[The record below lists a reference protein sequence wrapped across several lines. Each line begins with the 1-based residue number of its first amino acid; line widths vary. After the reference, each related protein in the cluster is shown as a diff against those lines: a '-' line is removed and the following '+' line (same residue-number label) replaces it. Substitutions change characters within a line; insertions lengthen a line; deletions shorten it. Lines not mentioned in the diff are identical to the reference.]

1 MIDSINE
8 DALRQSRVSA
18 VGEGVAHLVCGIAS
32 RHADDVDAEARFPVE
47 AVDALRRV
55 GALSA
60 GVPVELGGAGCGLAE
75 LGDLC
80 ERLARCCGS
89 SAMVLAMHYSQL
101 ACLVRHRRDNPCIEA
116 FLRELVDEQRLLASM
131 TSEVGTYGETR
142 ASLCALEAR
151 DDGTVRL
158 RKEATTGSYNA
169 QADAILVTCR
179 HTPDSPSNDQ
189 RLVLVRRDQAT
200 LTQTG
205 GWDTLGMRGTCS
217 PPYRLD
223 AVMPAEQVLP
233 DPFDEIASR
242 TMVPYSHVLWSALW
256 SGIAADAVARASR
269 LVREQARAQPSRLP
283 AGATMLADGP
293 PRMLDTLQAGRT
305 VAAHYDRAAADPSAE
320 FGMDWALRFN
330 HLKVDVST
338 GAHEVVHGAL
348 QVLGV
353 SGYRNDSPSSVGR
366 HYRDILSASLMIS
379 NTRILA
385 QSAAILTVLKG

>member
-1 MIDSINE
+1 MNDSINDDE
-8 DALRQSRVSA
+8 RRQSRVSA
-18 VGEGVAHLVCGIAS
+18 VAEGVTHLVCGIAS
-32 RHADDVDAEARFPVE
+32 RHADDVDVHARFPAE

-60 GVPVELGGAGCGLAE
+60 GVPVDLGGAGCGLAE

-80 ERLARCCGS
+80 ERLARSCGN
-89 SAMVLAMHYSQL
+89 SAMVLAMHYNQL
-101 ACLVRHRRDNPCIEA
+101 ACLVRHRRDNRCIEQ
-116 FLRELVDEQRLLASM
+116 FLRDLVDKQWLLASM

-151 DDGTVRL
+151 DDGTVHL

-179 HTPDSPSNDQ
+179 HTPESPSNDQ
-189 RLVLVRRDQAT
+189 RLVLVRREQAT

-205 GWDTLGMRGTCS
+205 EWDTLGMRGTCS
-217 PPYRLD
+217 PPYRLE
-223 AVMPAEQVLP
+223 AAMPAEQVLP
-233 DPFDEIASR
+233 DPFGDIASR

-256 SGIAADAVARASR
+256 SGIAADAVARAAR
-269 LVREQARAQPSRLP
+269 LVRDQARGQPSKVP
-283 AGATMLADGP
+283 AGAVALAGISS
-293 PRMLDTLQAGRT
+293 RLQSVQHTWRT
-305 VAAHYDRAAADPSAE
+305 VAADYDRAIADPSTE
-320 FGMDWALRFN
+320 FGIEWALRFN

-338 GAHEVVHGAL
+338 AAHEIVHGAL
-348 QVLGV
+348 QVLGI
-353 SGYRNDSPSSVGR
+353 SGYRNDSSSSVGR

-385 QSAAILTVLKG
+385 QSASILTIHKG